1 MFTFV
6 PNEAARI
13 AAVTRPTEAD
23 SPLVSV
29 MLRIREETWHYPCAC
44 GVEVLVR
51 DGILADTLGIYCS
64 KACMDVHGDAVTEA
78 LSEWHVSPSRVGPNP
93 FTSVDRAMPL
103 PW

>member
-13 AAVTRPTEAD
+13 AAVTRPTD
-23 SPLVSV
+23 VHSPLV
-29 MLRIREETWHYPCAC
+29 LRLASIR
-44 GVEVLVR
+44 R
-51 DGILADTLGIYCS
+51 QI
-64 KACMDVHGDAVTEA
+64 DARTVVEA
-78 LSEWHVSPSRVGPNP
+78 LSEWHVEAAEAYVSPSRVGPNP